1 MHVDLVEFIKIEN
14 DLVWLVILIAP
25 GKLYLSNSV
34 CIFINL
40 CLILLYKPFLDGQT
54 MGFQ

>member
-25 GKLYLSNSV
+25 GKLYLSNRI
-34 CIFINL
+34 CIFTNL

>member
-1 MHVDLVEFIKIEN
+1 MHVDLVEIIKIEN
-14 DLVWLVILIAP
+14 NLVWLVILIAP
-25 GKLYLSNSV
+25 GKLYLSNRI